1 MTFRISDQ
9 GDSSIYLIKM
19 VDPLEQAIMELIR
32 QRKPKSFCPSE
43 VVRWIYPEDWRHFMP
58 DVRKTMMDLYREK
71 KISVTHKGLPI
82 DPNFLPQGPVR
93 IKSNDVKDD
102 AITKNNDQYT

>member
-1 MTFRISDQ
+1 
-9 GDSSIYLIKM
+9 
-19 VDPLEQAIMELIR
+19 
-32 QRKPKSFCPSE
+32 
-43 VVRWIYPEDWRHFMP
+43 MP

-71 KISVTHKGLPI
+71 KILVTQKGIPI

-93 IKSNDVKDD
+93 IQSNDIKDD